1 MGSFLKKYSFNKYKT
16 IFKKNENIKEKTNL
30 LISTKN
36 NNFFSKIKN
45 DIDNIVN
52 GVFLTR
58 DLVSEPPNY
67 LNPQMFVNEIKKL
80 SKLGL
85 KVEVFDHSKMK
96 KIGMN
101 ALLGVAQGSKNL
113 PYFVTIKWKPTN
125 FKNKKPLSFIGKGV
139 CFDTGGISLKPAK
152 FMEDMKYDMAGAGAV
167 VGLMKTLALRK
178 SKSYVIGT
186 VALVE
191 NMPGG
196 SAQRPGDIVK
206 SYSGKTIE
214 VLNTDAEG
222 RLIHQTL
229 DSQLLS
235 KDEIN
240 VVDLGCGHAYLTFAV
255 QEFLKDKHSKVS
267 ILGVDERQ
275 DSKEHNEKVAAKLK
289 IEAKF
294 IAAKIAD
301 TPDQKVDVAI
311 ALHACDTATDD
322 AIYWAV
328 RNDAKV
334 IMAAPCCMHDLQT
347 QIKDSPEP
355 WELLTK
361 YGLVKERLV
370 DLITDSLRAQILK
383 LLGFRVDIV
392 EFIGGEHT
400 ARNILIR
407 AVRTGAA
414 PSDLDKQRFQQML
427 NDWQIKPYL
436 AQLLADELKA
446 AAQISRP

>member
-1 MGSFLKKYSFNKYKT
+1 MKTHLPDAIAQLVEKITSPQFVRAVLSGQRRNLQTQYLRIDIKPVLLKDGLKLQIVSSDGKKDFTKNVAADFDFAQLLNSGYANLLVDTETESFQVKVSKKDEALLSVSKVKLSRELSHDRQKQRMLAEGNQVFKALDMTDILGRIKPSKMDKYKQVD
-16 IFKKNENIKEKTNL
+16 E
-30 LISTKN
+30 
-36 NNFFSKIKN
+36 
-45 DIDNIVN
+45 
-52 GVFLTR
+52 FL
-58 DLVSEPPNY
+58 
-67 LNPQMFVNEIKKL
+67 
-80 SKLGL
+80 
-85 KVEVFDHSKMK
+85 
-96 KIGMN
+96 
-101 ALLGVAQGSKNL
+101 
-113 PYFVTIKWKPTN
+113 
-125 FKNKKPLSFIGKGV
+125 
-139 CFDTGGISLKPAK
+139 
-152 FMEDMKYDMAGAGAV
+152 
-167 VGLMKTLALRK
+167 
-178 SKSYVIGT
+178 
-186 VALVE
+186 
-191 NMPGG
+191 
-196 SAQRPGDIVK
+196 
-206 SYSGKTIE
+206 
-214 VLNTDAEG
+214 
-222 RLIHQTL
+222 RLINQTL
-229 DSQLLS
+229 DSQLLP

-255 QEFLKDKHSKVS
+255 QEFLTDKYSKVL

-275 DSKEHNEKVAAKLK
+275 DSKQHNEKVAAKLK
-289 IEAKF
+289 VDAKF

-301 TPDQKVDVAI
+301 TPDQKVDIAI

-328 RNDAKV
+328 KNDAKV
-334 IMAAPCCMHDLQT
+334 IMAAPCCMHELQT

-407 AVRTGAA
+407 AVKTGAV
-414 PSDLDKQRFQQML
+414 PTDLDKQRYQQMI

-446 AAQISRP
+446 AAQISRS